1 MADRRGVRPSSR
13 RITPAPQP
21 PPKATT
27 TSPPVGR
34 TTRRRG
40 ARSASRDVDEPAKP
54 ARRSA
59 RQASVDSF
67 LSENESDARALSRA
81 KRKAQ
86 KEAIADLTVVEEA
99 DIQDAPASPSR
110 PNTQVAAPRRSLG
123 AVSDMSGTTAISSFT
138 MAEAVTLE
146 PRFMLRHLLRLHD
159 EVDEFLNH
167 LVPAEGGMVEDAQRI
182 ELLHDPNSDFLADY
196 NDFDQLSRVR
206 LTHYRGDGQ
215 QYVHIRAVHA
225 ALFPGTNQDA
235 ATKTGLDLLLYQAN
249 LVVFAKD
256 MMPLNW
262 KDKTMVAALR
272 HLDDY
277 FPSLFLPT
285 LILGI
290 NAAESVAGESA
301 LLQETFD
308 LALELRTQL
317 AISSLSHGLTDT
329 AFDPDAALEEV
340 FCLPP
345 SESSPELGLFRGWTT
360 FALGGDG
367 SALPEA
373 FVQKV
378 VARMSAIREC
388 FSTGRLSQGQEEEEE
403 EEEESVS
410 LEELSATFP
419 WAALMLRLVG
429 WVRAR
434 NNELVAAIRHYGGAR
449 GILDMIKAEQ
459 ERSIAV
465 AGSGRAVSRSL
476 PRKSHSSFGRNRR
489 RSSGKFDPN
498 AEVDTEVLSKLI
510 AREGVHAQ
518 SQTAPAASTTL
529 QDSQEEVVELMAVE
543 EGHEMQQDDDVKSQP
558 YQDEQGN
565 DSMNVVEQPV
575 DNLVADKIVAKP
587 VEEIPNHP
595 RPVQEPEI
603 PESSRQP
610 QSTNDFVSLLK
621 ETRTSDKENR
631 GTSLFERQANAQ
643 RVQFGDGFDDSQPT
657 PGPSRS
663 QPSAGASRKGNEP
676 QRPSA
681 QKRKIHQV
689 SDDDDDDDDAFETAH
704 RSRNVQPQRANA
716 SKRVR
721 TEPNSSGEPTSHQ
734 PRLRSVSDGF
744 RRIEDFPR
752 SENEEPSEAE
762 VPEMTEEA
770 PPRSTFEDIRALA
783 RANIVQKPRRAKR
796 TWTTAEEEALIVY
809 MSECPRQYSKILRI
823 DRDSRSKYF
832 HALENGE
839 WIAHRT
845 QVDLKDKAR
854 VMAKNM
860 IKAGAGLRPGF
871 QGVIPPAMEQQLKAD
886 GFRW

>member
-1 MADRRGVRPSSR
+1 MS
-13 RITPAPQP
+13 
-21 PPKATT
+21 
-27 TSPPVGR
+27 TSPPSQRVAVHAKQASTASSVKTNPTPER
-34 TTRRRG
+34 FHAQSERPKKKPLQVRRAHKRPCASCSRRRP
-40 ARSASRDVDEPAKP
+40 ADVA
-54 ARRSA
+54 
-59 RQASVDSF
+59 V
-67 LSENESDARALSRA
+67 
-81 KRKAQ
+81 
-86 KEAIADLTVVEEA
+86 DLTVVEEA